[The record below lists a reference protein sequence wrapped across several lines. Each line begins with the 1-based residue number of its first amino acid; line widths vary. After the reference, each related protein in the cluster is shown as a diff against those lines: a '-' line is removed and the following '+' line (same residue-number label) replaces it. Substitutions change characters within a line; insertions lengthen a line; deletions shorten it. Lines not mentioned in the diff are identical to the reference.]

1 MTIMN
6 KRDETL
12 SDQLTQLNN
21 NLSTQNNQMC
31 KMFLKVMKK
40 QESILNNLSLT
51 SLKHIDS
58 EKEKS

>member
-31 KMFLKVMKK
+31 
-40 QESILNNLSLT
+40 NNLSLT